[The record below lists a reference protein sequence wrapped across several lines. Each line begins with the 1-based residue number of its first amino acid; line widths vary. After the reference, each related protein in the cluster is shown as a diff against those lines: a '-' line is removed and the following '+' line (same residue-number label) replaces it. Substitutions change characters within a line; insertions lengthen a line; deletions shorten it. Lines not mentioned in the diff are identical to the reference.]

1 MLRTTTKG
9 LWIAVISGMAGTC
22 ATSVLAQAE
31 SQSKAPI
38 DITANELEVVQ
49 SKCLAVWRGNA
60 EALQGDSRLRA
71 DLLNVYAK
79 TKSETADGK
88 RECGGTD
95 HIEAQGRVF
104 YVTPKQTARADHAV
118 YSQAKDQIVMTG
130 NVVVAQ
136 GNNVAR
142 GDRLTIKVSSKE
154 AKLESDEAG
163 GAGRVRG
170 VFYPDKSGQD
180 AAAAKP
186 QGQ

>member
-9 LWIAVISGMAGTC
+9 LWIASISGMAMVW
-22 ATSVLAQAE
+22 ATSTVAQAN

-71 DLLNVYAK
+71 DVLNVYAR

-88 RECGGTD
+88 RDCGGTD
-95 HIEAQGRVF
+95 HIEAVSRVF

-118 YSQAKDQIVMTG
+118 YSQGEDQIVMTG

-142 GDRLTIKVSSKE
+142 GGRLTIKVSTKE
-154 AKLESDEAG
+154 AKLESNGTG
-163 GAGRVRG
+163 GSGRVRG
-170 VFYPDKSGQD
+170 VFYPDKSAQD
-180 AAAAKP
+180 GATTTP
-186 QGQ
+186 QSR